1 MCMTLQPSRMSGTIL
16 YGAETLHNDQLLHVM
31 GYQNRAENL
40 GSGPNAMLLPIP
52 SALPMGPENAIDL
65 RACKNVL
72 RDYEKTWVT
81 MNTSRSRSMSKSFGD
96 HDALSTKVQVFDSG
110 SYTVVLAS
118 DPKYIDSALSQVP
131 ADRRPNPNP
140 AIFEAYG
147 KLYPGW
153 HIAMCCYNAKVD
165 AEPMLWQYQPLD
177 PSHIWLPALDGHD
190 GRAPNLTAH
199 VQRDHTVIVS
209 LVNSP
214 RSKFSTRLATKQD
227 IHTLSG
233 DPIPDNLQYLFGK
246 HFFGTQT
253 HGTTKNGDFMI
264 PVAKLAGQ
272 GEVNP
277 HDFQVSLPPGA

>member
-16 YGAETLHNDQLLHVM
+16 YGAETTHNDQLLHVM

-40 GSGPNAMLLPIP
+40 GSGPNAMILPIP

-72 RDYEKTWVT
+72 RDYEKTFVA
-81 MNTSRSRSMSKSFGD
+81 MGQPRSRGMKNFGPD
-96 HDALSTKVQVFDSG
+96 SLGVKKVQVFDSG

-118 DPKYIDSALSQVP
+118 DAKYIDSALSQVP
-131 ADRRPNPNP
+131 VDRRPNPNP

-153 HIAMCCYNAKVD
+153 HIAMCCYNGTVD

-177 PSHIWLPALDGHD
+177 PSHLWLPALDGHD
-190 GRAPNLTAH
+190 GRAPNLTAN

-214 RSKFSTRLATKQD
+214 RSKFAYRTATKED

-233 DPIPDNLQYLFGK
+233 EVIPDNLQYLFGK

-253 HGTTKNGDFMI
+253 HGETRNGDFMI
-264 PVAKLAGQ
+264 PIAKLSGQ
-272 GEVNP
+272 SEVNQW
-277 HDFQVSLPPGA
+277 DFRVAVPPGA